1 MMGTVD
7 IFNHKLLDIIFESA
21 SYGTVIV
28 DNNGKIQYMSEN
40 YCAFINMDREQVIG
54 EYVVNLI
61 ENTRMHL
68 VVQTGKS
75 EIGDLQF
82 LKGNFVIANRIPIF
96 EHNKIIGAIGTIIF
110 RDVNEWKEMNRHIQD
125 RLADKNLFKTE
136 TENEGNSRY
145 SLHDLIGESPK
156 LIQVKELVEKVAG
169 GKITVLIRGE
179 SGTGKEIIAQSIHR
193 LSERSNKPF
202 IKVNCASIPE
212 QLLESE
218 LFGYEEGTFTGANK
232 GGKKGKFQIAD
243 GGTIFLDEIGDMP
256 QQMQSKL
263 LRVLQEQEFEP
274 IGASF
279 PKKIDVRIIA
289 ATNRPLED
297 LIKEGRFRE
306 DLFYRINA
314 LQLFLPSLRERKE
327 DIPILINHF
336 IEKYSSE
343 VGKRITTI
351 DEKVYTMLRHYHWPG
366 NIRELENV
374 IEAGVYLA
382 ENGHLTIKC
391 LPDYIQSYKTSNQP
405 KSLKEMMEDHERT
418 VIKKTLIN
426 VNYDREQAAKVLGI
440 GNSTI
445 YDKIR
450 KYKLFH

>member
-1 MMGTVD
+1 MGTGD

-40 YCAFINMDREQVIG
+40 YCAFINITREQVIG
-54 EYVVNLI
+54 EYVVNVI

-96 EHNKIIGAIGTIIF
+96 EQNRIIGAIGTIIF
-110 RDVNEWKEMNRHIQD
+110 RDVNEWKKMNRHIQN
-125 RLADKNLFKTE
+125 RLADKNLLTSN
-136 TENEGNSRY
+136 TENKGNVQY
-145 SLHDLIGESPK
+145 ALHHLIGDSPK
-156 LIQVKELVEKVAG
+156 LVQVRELVKKVAG
-169 GKITVLIRGE
+169 GKISVLIRGE

-193 LSERSNKPF
+193 LSERSDQPF

-218 LFGYEEGTFTGANK
+218 LFGYEEGTFTGAKK
-232 GGKKGKFQIAD
+232 GGRKGKFQIAD

-263 LRVLQEQEFEP
+263 LRVLQEQEIEP

-289 ATNRPLED
+289 ATNRPLEE

-314 LQLFLPSLRERKE
+314 LQLFLPSLRERRE
-327 DIPILINHF
+327 DIPLLIDHF

-343 VGKRITTI
+343 VGKRMTMIEE
-351 DEKVYTMLRHYHWPG
+351 DVYTILRHYHWPG

-374 IEAGVYLA
+374 IEACVYLA
-382 ENGHLTIKC
+382 ENGHLTINC
-391 LPDYIQSYKTSNQP
+391 LPDYIQSHETSNQP

-418 VIKKTLIN
+418 VIKKTLIK
-426 VNYDREQAAKVLGI
+426 VNYDREEAAKALGI

-445 YDKIR
+445 YDKIK